1 MTLKR
6 TLTVAR
12 LLLVLSALGLASACG
27 RSSEPASK
35 AASEPAPRRS
45 IEAIAD
51 DFLAA
56 YLERYPTLGTY
67 YSIPGARHDRL
78 FDNSPEA
85 LGAWEDREDA
95 WLAELDAI
103 GEPKDV
109 GSRDW
114 VSYGVM
120 HQQLEGS
127 IATRVCHNELWQA
140 STTTA
145 WYTALPFVF
154 DVQPLDT
161 PDLRQQALTRLGAVA
176 GYIDTEIANLRN
188 GLELGYSAPRITV
201 EAVPEQ
207 VRALLKPDN
216 PFLNMGSRADDPAFA
231 KKVQNLF
238 DSQIATAIERF
249 ATFIEHEY
257 LPKARKDIA
266 LSANPEGAKCYPA
279 LVRSFASIQ
288 PSAEEI
294 HKLGLQQIAKIH
306 GEMQQLIDQNFGGGP
321 VEDFLRRVNTDPQ
334 FTFDSEDAVLKY
346 SQDALAAAR
355 AAMPR
360 AFGHVPKTE
369 VVIKPYPAY
378 AESGSGEYHPGSED
392 GTRPGIFYIAVKN
405 PQHRSRAAQLSTLY
419 HETYPGHHLQVSI
432 ALALGDTMHPV
443 AKYFFVSGFGEGW
456 ALYSERLADELGL
469 YPTPIDRMSMLSDQ
483 GARAA
488 RLVIDTGIHTMG
500 WTRQQAV
507 DYMKA
512 NTAWASVDIENE
524 INRYI
529 SFPGQATSYMLG
541 MLEIRRLRTEAEQQL
556 GDGFDLRAFHD
567 RVLGYG
573 NITLPMLDESIEA
586 WIAAQKGSAN

>member
-1 MTLKR
+1 MTAR
-6 TLTVAR
+6 PTCACAR
-12 LLLVLSALGLASACG
+12 LLLLLPILALAGACE
-27 RSSEPASK
+27 RSHEPAPEPAS
-35 AASEPAPRRS
+35 APAPQRS

-51 DFLAA
+51 EYLAA
-56 YLERYPTLGTY
+56 TLERYPTMATY
-67 YSIPGARHDRL
+67 YSIPGARHDKL

-85 LGAWEDREDA
+85 LGAWEAREDA
-95 WLAELDAI
+95 WLAELNAI

-114 VSYGVM
+114 VSYGVL
-120 HQQLEGS
+120 HEKLGS
-127 IATRVCHNELWQA
+127 SVATRICHGELWQA

-145 WYTALPFVF
+145 WYTGLPFVF

-161 PDLRQQALTRLGAVA
+161 PDLREQALTRLSAVA

-201 EAVPEQ
+201 KDVPEQ
-207 VRALLKPDN
+207 VRALLEDDN
-216 PFLNMGSRADDPAFA
+216 PFLNMGKRADDAAFA
-231 KKVQNLF
+231 EKARNIF
-238 DSQIATAIERF
+238 DSQIAPAIERF
-249 ATFIEHEY
+249 ATFIEDEY
-257 LPKARKDIA
+257 LPKAREDIA
-266 LSANPEGAKCYPA
+266 LSANPDGAKCYPT

-294 HKLGLQQIAKIH
+294 HKLGLEQITRIRA
-306 GEMQQLIDQNFGGGP
+306 EMQKLIDENFGGGSID
-321 VEDFLRRVNTDPQ
+321 DFLRRVNTDPQ

-346 SQDALAAAR
+346 SQDALAAAK

-360 AFGHVPKTE
+360 AFGNLPKAD
-369 VVIKPYPAY
+369 VVIKPYPPY
-378 AESGSGEYHPGSED
+378 AESGSGEYHSGSED
-392 GTRPGIFYIAVKN
+392 GSRPGIFYIAVTD
-405 PQHRSRAAQLSTLY
+405 PHHRSRAAQLSTLF
-419 HETYPGHHLQVSI
+419 HETYPGHHLQGSI
-432 ALALGDTMHPV
+432 ALSLGDKVHPV
-443 AKYFFVSGFGEGW
+443 AKYFYVAGFGEGW

-507 DYMKA
+507 DYMKS

-529 SFPGQATSYMLG
+529 SFPGQATAYMLG

-556 GDGFDLRAFHD
+556 GDSFDLKAFHD
-567 RVLGYG
+567 RVLGFG

-586 WIAAQKGSAN
+586 WIKEQE